1 MKTDDASFGEKARP
15 RAQGGRFSVR
25 WAKSYLYSGG
35 WSVKVNRGAMENVEE
50 HEVFWLHV
58 LMGFLIMCQWRT
70 GGDDLSPLII
80 V

>member
-1 MKTDDASFGEKARP
+1 M
-15 RAQGGRFSVR
+15 
-25 WAKSYLYSGG
+25 
-35 WSVKVNRGAMENVEE
+35 KVNGGEVENVEE

-58 LMGFLIMCQWRT
+58 LMCFLIMCQWRT